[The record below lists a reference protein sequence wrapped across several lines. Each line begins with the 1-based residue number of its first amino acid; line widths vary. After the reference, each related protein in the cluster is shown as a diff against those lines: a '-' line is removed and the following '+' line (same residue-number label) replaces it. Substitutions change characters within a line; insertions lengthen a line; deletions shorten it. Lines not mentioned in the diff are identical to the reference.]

1 MPSRRNYQRN
11 HWREKIRKEE
21 SIMTVPDPLNLV
33 ITGVG
38 GQGNVLISQI
48 MGHSLLNREFKVAVG
63 ETFGLSQ
70 RGGSVQSH
78 IRISK
83 RRTYGPLIP
92 EGRGHVVLGLEPME
106 TLRVLPVYG
115 QKNVKVLANSRPVPP
130 LNVVAGE
137 TDYPAEDDLKAAL
150 EKLSAKFWWVNA
162 TAVAQE
168 LGAAIMANIVM
179 LGALCQT
186 GLTPLTSQDLETA
199 MTQLLPS
206 NRLDQNITAFKAG
219 MELV

>member
-1 MPSRRNYQRN
+1 
-11 HWREKIRKEE
+11 
-21 SIMTVPDPLNLV
+21 MTFPDPLNLV

-48 MGHSLLNREFKVAVG
+48 MGHALLNRDFKVAVG

-78 IRISK
+78 IRVSK

-92 EGRGHVVLGLEPME
+92 EGRGHAILGLEPME

-115 QKNVKVLANSRPVPP
+115 RKDIKVLVNSRPVPP

-137 TDYPAEDDLKAAL
+137 ADYPPENDLKAAL
-150 EKLSAKFWWVNA
+150 KKLSAKLWWVNA

-186 GLTPLTSQDLETA
+186 GLTPLASQDLETA
-199 MTQLLPS
+199 MAELLPPD
-206 NRLDQNITAFKAG
+206 RLDQNLAAFKAG

>member
-1 MPSRRNYQRN
+1 
-11 HWREKIRKEE
+11 
-21 SIMTVPDPLNLV
+21 MTIPDPLNLV

-48 MGHSLLNREFKVAVG
+48 MGHALLNREYKVAVG

-78 IRISK
+78 IRVSSQ
-83 RRTYGPLIP
+83 RAYGPLIP
-92 EGRGHVVLGLEPME
+92 EGRAHVVLGLEPME

-115 QKNVKVLANSRPVPP
+115 QKDVKVLANARPVPP

-137 TDYPAEDDLKAAL
+137 ADYPPEEDLKAAL
-150 EKLSAKFWWVNA
+150 EKLSAKLWWVNA

-179 LGALCQT
+179 LGALCKT
-186 GLTPLTSQDLETA
+186 GLTPLSSQDLETA
-199 MTQLLPS
+199 MTHLLPPD
-206 NRLDQNITAFKAG
+206 RLDKNIAAFRAG
-219 MELV
+219 LELV

>member
-1 MPSRRNYQRN
+1 
-11 HWREKIRKEE
+11 
-21 SIMTVPDPLNLV
+21 MTIPDPLNLV

-48 MGHSLLNREFKVAVG
+48 MGHALLNRGFKVAIG

-78 IRISK
+78 IRVSPN
-83 RRTYGPLIP
+83 RTYGPLIP
-92 EGRGHVVLGLEPME
+92 EGQAHVVVGLEPME
-106 TLRVLPVYG
+106 TLRVLPMFG
-115 QKNVKVLANSRPVPP
+115 RKDIKVLANIRPVPP

-137 TDYPAEDDLKAAL
+137 ADYPPEDDLKAAL
-150 EKLSAKFWWVNA
+150 EKLSAKLWWVNA
-162 TAVAQE
+162 TAVAQD

-179 LGALCQT
+179 LGALCKT
-186 GLTPLTSQDLETA
+186 GLTPLSSQDLETA
-199 MTQLLPS
+199 MTQLLPPD
-206 NRLDQNITAFKAG
+206 RLDRNLAAFRAG